1 MTITQ
6 IECFIEAARMKSLS
20 KAAAK
25 LFISQP
31 TISRQ
36 IRALEKDLGFPL
48 FERKNIGVRLTPM
61 GEILFSEWKRM
72 LQIHRSAVDKAKD
85 LYYRKQKNIR
95 IGIHDFVEPRER
107 IANALIRY
115 NQKYPELEVEYEILQ
130 MSELLS
136 GMEEGKLHCVIAYA
150 SEIEGRYGFKTLYL
164 DEISMRAG
172 IVCSRN
178 HPLSKKTQPDLADI
192 QGETVGIFSENASSD
207 HGKRIKK
214 LLEDHGGHG
223 AGSDVLSPEIRGGHI

>member
-85 LYYRKQKNIR
+85 LYYRKQK
-95 IGIHDFVEPRER
+95 
-107 IANALIRY
+107 
-115 NQKYPELEVEYEILQ
+115 KY
-130 MSELLS
+130 
-136 GMEEGKLHCVIAYA
+136 
-150 SEIEGRYGFKTLYL
+150 
-164 DEISMRAG
+164 
-172 IVCSRN
+172 
-178 HPLSKKTQPDLADI
+178 
-192 QGETVGIFSENASSD
+192 SD
-207 HGKRIKK
+207 R
-214 LLEDHGGHG
+214 D
-223 AGSDVLSPEIRGGHI
+223 P

>member
-1 MTITQ
+1 M
-6 IECFIEAARMKSLS
+6 
-20 KAAAK
+20 
-25 LFISQP
+25 
-31 TISRQ
+31 
-36 IRALEKDLGFPL
+36 
-48 FERKNIGVRLTPM
+48 
-61 GEILFSEWKRM
+61 
-72 LQIHRSAVDKAKD
+72 
-85 LYYRKQKNIR
+85 
-95 IGIHDFVEPRER
+95 
-107 IANALIRY
+107 
-115 NQKYPELEVEYEILQ
+115 EYEILQ